1 MLRVIVLAAGF
12 GTRLYPLAKNKPKA
26 LLDLGGRTLLDHL
39 MEKLESLSVVR
50 DVVVV
55 TNGLFYNE
63 LLRWQ
68 QRSRYQ
74 KRISIENNHVFVPE
88 KRCGAVQDLF
98 LGFRSKRTGSDDFLV
113 LCADNYFDFPLGH
126 FLLPCL
132 GHGQSGFIGMYDV
145 KDIAR
150 AQLYGVVELDNHNKV
165 ISFHEKPAEPKSTY
179 ASIGIYYFPYDYLLR
194 VYEYLNIEC
203 LNADR
208 IGDFVGWLSTK
219 EELYGVQFDGC
230 WFDIGD
236 LESYE
241 EAKKQFGYPMLKTED

>member
-12 GTRLYPLAKNKPKA
+12 GTRLYPLTKSKPKA
-26 LLDLGGRTLLDHL
+26 LLDLGGKALLDHL
-39 MEKLESLSVVR
+39 MEKLETLSVVR

-55 TNGLFYNE
+55 TNGLFYNDF
-63 LLRWQ
+63 LSWQ
-68 QRSRYQ
+68 QTSHYQ
-74 KRISIENNHVFVPE
+74 KRISIENNHVFLPE

-98 LGFRSKRTGSDDFLV
+98 LGFRSRQTGSDDFLV

-132 GHGQSGFIGMYDV
+132 GHGQSGFIGLYDV

-150 AQLYGVVELDNHNKV
+150 AQLYGVVELDCHNKV
-165 ISFHEKPAEPKSTY
+165 VSFHEKPAEPKSTY
-179 ASIGIYYFPYDYLLR
+179 ASIGVYYFPCDYMLR

-208 IGDFVGWLSTK
+208 IGDFVAWLSTK
-219 EELYGVQFDGC
+219 EELYGIQFDGR

-241 EAKKQFGYPMLKTED
+241 EAGRHLGDSMVRRED